1 MENDAWNDVRTKV
14 TGMLEG
20 DAEIQAIPDD
30 ISSLARMLLEA
41 GDANEASRE
50 NLLVSVKGMLK
61 GYAGYPWIRGN
72 QGILPAAAKAVVDTA
87 MEQVRT
93 AAVEFWNATEQY
105 SQPFLRKHGKSKG
118 SPVYTDAHDYANAL
132 AKKVKKN
139 ATDLYKSGEWDGSL
153 ADLAS
158 VSYYEI
164 DDTEEE

>member
-1 MENDAWNDVRTKV
+1 MEDIEWSNVRTKV
-14 TGMLEG
+14 TGMLDG

-61 GYAGYPWIRGN
+61 GYPGYPWVRGN
-72 QGILPAAAKAVVDTA
+72 QGILPASAKAVVDSA
-87 MEQVRT
+87 MEQIRT
-93 AAVEFWNATEQY
+93 AAVDFWNATEGY

-132 AKKVKKN
+132 AKKAKKN
-139 ATDLYKSGEWDGSL
+139 ASDLYKEGEWDGTLAGL
-153 ADLAS
+153 AD
-158 VSYYEI
+158 VSHYDI
-164 DDTEEE
+164 QEEE